1 MMRPQWVALGIV
13 LALVWSAVAL
23 AHPVECT
30 VCPGRLVGYAGRARN
45 RKVKGG
51 CPGCGDE

>member
-23 AHPVECT
+23 AAESGVLL
-30 VCPGRLVGYAGRARN
+30 VLDGPGEYAGQAQ